1 MYIICSGV
9 IFWNRKANSS
19 WASQLAARHLKA
31 SGPVTGPKPAWGL
44 ACSASDQPQGSNMP
58 AVNLIGGQR
67 SSGTLGRGEGAL
79 AFGALAVLLG
89 LDGQHA
95 THLSMGKSFEVS
107 SLSGCVQRTHGQHR
121 AARGGLRASCEGWP
135 AQWAGQWW
143 DRQRLA
149 QDSAASLVRQ
159 VTSATAATQD
169 CAPDVAISW
178 SCSYFWRK
186 CSFTTVRRSL
196 VYPFREGALSGQVLT
211 TFELRMPA
219 IAPPESDD
227 SPRTRRRRRRSRP
240 WSAAGA
246 REAGPRC
253 RVSQYLQVHHT
264 AQLSIDVLMQCWLWP
279 RPA

>member
-1 MYIICSGV
+1 MPLALLPSFSVWTVSMPPAYPSA
-9 IFWNRKANSS
+9 KALKFHLWLSAKDS
-19 WASQLAARHLKA
+19 RAVAQAR
-31 SGPVTGPKPAWGL
+31 S
-44 ACSASDQPQGSNMP
+44 
-58 AVNLIGGQR
+58 
-67 SSGTLGRGEGAL
+67 
-79 AFGALAVLLG
+79 
-89 LDGQHA
+89 
-95 THLSMGKSFEVS
+95 
-107 SLSGCVQRTHGQHR
+107 
-121 AARGGLRASCEGWP
+121 SCEGWMACP
-135 AQWAGQWW
+135 VGWAVVGP
-143 DRQRLA
+143 
-149 QDSAASLVRQ
+149 AASGARFCSLTGASGYLR
-159 VTSATAATQD
+159 SL
-169 CAPDVAISW
+169 CLSNPSAPDVAISW